1 MDVLTLT
8 SRAFHSN
15 KMSEYSEY
23 ITKLFKYDK
32 VLPMNT
38 GVEAGETAIKL
49 SRKWAYMVKGVPD
62 GKAKNIFARNNFWGR
77 TLAAISSSTDPTSY
91 HNFGPY
97 MPGFE
102 IVGSVIILDPSHL
115 LSSSVCCSRLITMT

>member
-1 MDVLTLT
+1 
-8 SRAFHSN
+8 
-15 KMSEYSEY
+15 MSEYSEY
-23 ITKLFKYDK
+23 ITELFKYDK

-91 HNFGPY
+91 HHFGPY

-102 IVGSVIILDPSHL
+102 IVGSGIIRDRSHL
-115 LSSSVCCSRLITMT
+115 LPLCYCSRLITMT